1 LRLARW
7 TSLGFGSLRVGRLSS
22 RPPSR
27 KRPLKAA
34 HPPADYETVRSFA
47 AQLLGSL
54 ASGVVGVDTRGRVVL
69 VNAGA
74 QRLLGCPEGSLREAL
89 GRDCRDVFAS
99 EPAIARQLLKA
110 ARGQHE
116 ASRAE
121 LALRG
126 NRYGERGSIGLTL
139 FPVYGDRGRRIG
151 AALLFRDLTPIE
163 RSEEQERL
171 QGRLAALGQ
180 MAAGLAHELR
190 NPLASMEVLAGLL
203 RRRLP
208 DGDERTLVD
217 DLLGQL
223 RDLSRIVS
231 TSLDFVRPSTPRRTP
246 VDPLAL
252 IEGALARAVPP
263 DAAPLVV
270 ERRFE
275 PVPPAALDE
284 ELVIVA
290 LTNLIAN
297 AVEAMAGCAAE
308 RRRLVV
314 GLACRDV
321 GDGEKP
327 AREIVF
333 AIADSGP
340 GIPQELRDRI
350 FYPFFTTRER
360 GSGIGLATVQ
370 KIVVSHGGSIELD
383 SRVGEGTT
391 FRVRLPI
398 DAPAEEADES

>member
-1 LRLARW
+1 
-7 TSLGFGSLRVGRLSS
+7 
-22 RPPSR
+22 
-27 KRPLKAA
+27 
-34 HPPADYETVRSFA
+34 VRSFA
-47 AQLLGSL
+47 ARLLGSL

-89 GRDCRDVFAS
+89 GRDCRSVFAS
-99 EPAIARQLLKA
+99 EPAIARLLLKA

-126 NRYGERGSIGLTL
+126 DRYGETGTLGLTV
-139 FPVYGDRGRRIG
+139 FPVHGDRGRRIG
-151 AALLFRDLTPIE
+151 AAMLFRDLTPIE

-190 NPLASMEVLAGLL
+190 NPLASLEVLAGLL

-208 DGDERTLVD
+208 DGEERGLVD
-217 DLLGQL
+217 DLLAQL

-231 TSLDFVRPSTPRRTP
+231 TSLDFVRPSTPRRSLA
-246 VDPLAL
+246 DPAGLLDA
-252 IEGALARAVPP
+252 ALARAIGKDTPP
-263 DAAPLVV
+263 LAI

-275 PVPPAALDE
+275 PAPVAALDE
-284 ELVIVA
+284 ELIIVA
-290 LTNLIAN
+290 LTNLITN
-297 AVEAMAGCAAE
+297 AVQAMEGCAPE
-308 RRRLVV
+308 RRRLLVCV
-314 GLACRDV
+314 TCRDV
-321 GDGEKP
+321 GDGDKP
-327 AREIVF
+327 VRELVF
-333 AIADSGP
+333 AITDAGP
-340 GIPQELRDRI
+340 GIPPELRDRI

-370 KIVVSHGGSIELD
+370 KIVGGHGGTVELD
-383 SRVGEGTT
+383 SRVGDGST
-391 FRVRLPI
+391 FRIRLPL
-398 DAPAEEADES
+398 DPPGEDPW

>member
-1 LRLARW
+1 
-7 TSLGFGSLRVGRLSS
+7 
-22 RPPSR
+22 
-27 KRPLKAA
+27 
-34 HPPADYETVRSFA
+34 VRSFA
-47 AQLLGSL
+47 ARLLGSL

-69 VNAGA
+69 LNAGA
-74 QRLLGCPEGSLREAL
+74 QRLLGCPEGSLRDAL
-89 GRDCRDVFAS
+89 GRDCRRVFAS
-99 EPAIARQLLKA
+99 EPAIARLLLKA

-126 NRYGERGSIGLTL
+126 DRYGEKGTIGLSL
-139 FPVYGDRGRRIG
+139 FPVHGEGGRRVG
-151 AALLFRDLTPIE
+151 AAVLFRDLTPIE

-190 NPLASMEVLAGLL
+190 NPLASLEVLAGLL

-208 DGDERTLVD
+208 DGEERALVD
-217 DLLGQL
+217 ELLGQL

-231 TSLDFVRPSTPRRTP
+231 TSLDFVRPSTPRRS
-246 VDPLAL
+246 LAEPAAL
-252 IEGALARAVPP
+252 FEAALARALAP
-263 DAAPLVV
+263 DADVSL

-275 PVPPAALDE
+275 PVPMAALDE

-297 AVEAMAGCAAE
+297 AVQAMAGSPPE
-308 RRRLVV
+308 RRRLVA

-321 GDGEKP
+321 GDAEKP
-327 AREIVF
+327 ARELVF
-333 AIADSGP
+333 AVTDTGP
-340 GIPQELRDRI
+340 GIPPELRDRI

-370 KIVVSHGGSIELD
+370 KVAGSHGGSVELD
-383 SRVGEGTT
+383 TRVGEGST
-391 FRVRLPI
+391 FRIRLPI
-398 DAPAEEADES
+398 EESGEEPW

>member
-1 LRLARW
+1 
-7 TSLGFGSLRVGRLSS
+7 
-22 RPPSR
+22 
-27 KRPLKAA
+27 
-34 HPPADYETVRSFA
+34 VRSFA
-47 AQLLGSL
+47 ARLLGSL

-89 GRDCRDVFAS
+89 GRDCRSVFAS
-99 EPAIARQLLKA
+99 EPAIARLLLKA

-126 NRYGERGSIGLTL
+126 DRYGETGTLGLTL
-139 FPVYGDRGRRIG
+139 FPVHGAGGRRVG
-151 AALLFRDLTPIE
+151 AAMLFRDLTPIE

-190 NPLASMEVLAGLL
+190 NPLASTEVLAGLL

-208 DGDERTLVD
+208 DGEERGLVD
-217 DLLGQL
+217 DLLAQL
-223 RDLSRIVS
+223 RDLSRIVT
-231 TSLDFVRPSTPRRTP
+231 TSLDFVRPSTPRRGL
-246 VDPLAL
+246 VDPVSL
-252 IEGALARAVPP
+252 IEAALTRALTP
-263 DAAPLVV
+263 DAPPLAV

-275 PVPPAALDE
+275 PAPPVALDE

-290 LTNLIAN
+290 LSNLIAN
-297 AVEAMAGCAAE
+297 AVEAMSVCAPE
-308 RRRLVV
+308 RRRLVA
-314 GLACRDV
+314 GLAWREV
-321 GDGEKP
+321 GDDDKP
-327 AREIVF
+327 ARELVF
-333 AIADSGP
+333 AIGDSGP
-340 GIPQELRDRI
+340 GIPPELRDRI

-370 KIVVSHGGSIELD
+370 KIVASHGGCVELD
-383 SRVGEGTT
+383 TRVGEGTT

-398 DAPAEEADES
+398 DPPETDPA